1 LANREILRARRQQHQ
16 HQTERYNSYSIER
29 NIPHWSIPISRDD
42 RHQYYGDQQML
53 KPSNVEGPKDHQI
66 DHRGYVDRRA
76 GGPPCGSQFWFEDT
90 NGTLIGGKRK
100 INHPSGDLG
109 APKQVK
115 RVRFSLDNDDDEDA
129 DAPGQSSSGG
139 NQAPL
144 PRMAPASSDGHQEVS
159 EFELKEYRR
168 RKGIVNHLAKICKAV
183 PLTVKMADPLIHFD
197 GWPN

>member
-1 LANREILRARRQQHQ
+1 MANREILRARRQQHQ

-76 GGPPCGSQFWFEDT
+76 GGPPSGTSFWFADD
-90 NGTLIGGKRK
+90 R
-100 INHPSGDLG
+100 LG
-109 APKQVK
+109 VPKQVK
-115 RVRFSLDNDDDEDA
+115 RVRFSLDNDEEDA

-183 PLTVKMADPLIHFD
+183 PLTVKMADPLINFD
-197 GWPN
+197 GWSN